1 MDGKWQMRQPT
12 STRSPGPLRREHRT
26 RFVCLGETPSPRVRC
41 QLALLTYLLTT
52 YGPEARRPR
61 TRPTATRVRACA
73 CVCACVRAPRPRAGS
88 PGGSGPLP
96 LPRASVPVARCAGP
110 ALRHGRHG
118 MVAMGWASQNRKTPH
133 GHTPDRQTP
142 TDEREAGHS
151 TFQLLTLWT
160 DPSPP
165 LARRHENG
173 TSSTPASRRH
183 GSWARDRFHAHGTRT

>member
-41 QLALLTYLLTT
+41 QLALFTYLLTT

-73 CVCACVRAPRPRAGS
+73 CVCRCGACRYARRA
-88 PGGSGPLP
+88 
-96 LPRASVPVARCAGP
+96 LPRRLRAAPAPARECAGC
-110 ALRHGRHG
+110 ALCGPRIAAWSPWDGRHG
-118 MVAMGWASQNRKTPH
+118 MGVPEQKDTTWPH
-133 GHTPDRQTP
+133 TRPANTN
-142 TDEREAGHS
+142 DEREAGHS

-160 DPSPP
+160 DPSPT